1 MNAVGDF
8 LGTFAGTEGTPEI
21 KGTTSKPVKRL
32 KANEVVV

>member
-8 LGTFAGTEGTPEI
+8 LGTFARTGGTPGI
-21 KGTTSKPVKRL
+21 KGRTSEPVKRL